1 MNKMLS
7 RNQVDKLLGV
17 DPNERIP
24 THEEIKL
31 LQKEIEQAEK
41 DLGLEKG
48 GLSDKDFANILK
60 KLGLDE
66 VRIYST
72 DELKGN
78 QKV

>member
-24 THEEIKL
+24 THGEIKL
-31 LQKEIEQAEK
+31 IQKEIEQAEK

-48 GLSDKDFANILK
+48 GLSDKEFANI
-60 KLGLDE
+60 
-66 VRIYST
+66 
-72 DELKGN
+72 
-78 QKV
+78 Q